1 MTFSRWVIEDQV
13 QGDKISPWVDCYWN
27 IVSRSVRH
35 HPIAKTNEI
44 PLPYFIAKTKD
55 SVVLYWAKV
64 LWLVLNTDS
73 QSLVFYPKDNTAYKI
88 FLIFFVLLVKNFMCS
103 TSKRVSC
110 EIASVPVNF
119 FHTNRIYW
127 APKNYL
133 KVRIFVYTQQID
145 DSWKTEKYPSSFL
158 SVKNYFFLSE
168 KLIFNEKLPIS
179 AGVYGSLHK
188 ASGGEKSSGIEYLV
202 ATRLILTNFD
212 WDHSTPL
219 TLTDDDKLLTTTTQ
233 DIESSL

>member
-1 MTFSRWVIEDQV
+1 MTFSRWEIEDQV
-13 QGDKISPWVDCYWN
+13 QGEKISPWVDCYWN

-35 HPIAKTNEI
+35 HHPIAKTNEI
-44 PLPYFIAKTKD
+44 PLPYFIAKTKKD

-73 QSLVFYPKDNTAYKI
+73 QSLVFYPKDNTAQGRGQPLVTVKLDTACKI
-88 FLIFFVLLVKNFMCS
+88 LRKDFFFGVLLVKNFMCS

-110 EIASVPVNF
+110 EIASVPVIF

-133 KVRIFVYTQQID
+133 KVWIFVYTHQID

-158 SVKNYFFLSE
+158 SLSVKKLFLSFWE
-168 KLIFNEKLPIS
+168 
-179 AGVYGSLHK
+179 
-188 ASGGEKSSGIEYLV
+188 
-202 ATRLILTNFD
+202 TNFQ
-212 WDHSTPL
+212 W
-219 TLTDDDKLLTTTTQ
+219 KAAN
-233 DIESSL
+233 